1 LRVQVDVP
9 GPPEMLLGLQ
19 LAVSP
24 DGEVEVERF
33 TVPVNPFRPDTV
45 VVKEPLVP
53 VAKET
58 LDGLVEMLKSCWP
71 ESLQAVTGCIS
82 QPL

>member
-1 LRVQVDVP
+1 
-9 GPPEMLLGLQ
+9 MLLGLQ

-33 TVPVNPFRPDTV
+33 TVPVKPFRLDTV

-53 VAKET
+53 AAKDT

-71 ESLQAVTGCIS
+71 ESLQAVTECIS